1 MKLAGLLASTL
12 SFVSVAVFAVDA
24 PPKAPVREVTDTYFG
39 VKVVDP
45 YRWMEDS
52 KNAEVAA
59 WMKAQADYSRSV
71 LDRLPMRAEL
81 LKRLEELSDTGVR
94 VTGVQRGGN
103 SYFYYRVA
111 PGENDRRLFVREGL
125 KGPERLLV
133 DPEKLSSPGKRYS
146 IDSYSPSFDGTYV
159 SYSISIGGSEYGEM
173 RIVETA
179 TGRDL
184 G

>member
-1 MKLAGLLASTL
+1 MPYRGDHSMKLAGLLASTL
-12 SFVSVAVFAVDA
+12 LFLPTAVFAGDA

-59 WMKAQADYSRSV
+59 WMKAQANHARSV

-94 VTGVQRGGN
+94 VGGVQRGGG
-103 SYFYYRVA
+103 SYFYYRLA
-111 PGENDRRLFVREGL
+111 PGENDRRLYVREGL
-125 KGPERLLV
+125 HGAERLLV
-133 DPEKLSSPGKRYS
+133 DPEK
-146 IDSYSPSFDGTYV
+146 
-159 SYSISIGGSEYGEM
+159 
-173 RIVETA
+173 
-179 TGRDL
+179 
-184 G
+184 